1 MSKKNLNR
9 KKSLLNNYARYSGL
23 AFQMLAIILI
33 GVWAG
38 IKLDEWLEMQIPVF
52 TIVLSVLF
60 VFLAIYSAI
69 REFLKKK

>member
-1 MSKKNLNR
+1 MKNLNR

-33 GVWAG
+33 GVWVG
-38 IKLDEWLEMQIPVF
+38 IKLDEWLKMQIPVF
-52 TIVLSVLF
+52 TVLLSVIF
-60 VFLAIYSAI
+60 VFLAVYSAI